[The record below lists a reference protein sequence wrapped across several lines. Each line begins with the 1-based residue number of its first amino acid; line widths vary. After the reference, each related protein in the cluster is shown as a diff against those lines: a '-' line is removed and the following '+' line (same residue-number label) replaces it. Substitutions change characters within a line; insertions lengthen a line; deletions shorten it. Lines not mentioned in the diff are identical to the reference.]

1 MVSDYGQ
8 ISRIGVLPVTEG
20 RYLRSNLNNRRF
32 ARNGG
37 PVFTGR
43 FQKLAFCP

>member
-20 RYLRSNLNNRRF
+20 CISRADFNNRHF

-37 PVFTGR
+37 PVFTVKS
-43 FQKLAFCP
+43 Q